1 MNVEITTYFSI
12 LVQIIALFIGI
23 HGFFIELEDK
33 HKILYDILA
42 IETIVQFIE
51 LFVYIFFLRAMVKT
65 SIDDMVT
72 IRYYDWFI
80 TTPTMLITLLA
91 FLKYK
96 ESILDNENIIFKEFI
111 IENYKYII
119 VIIILN
125 FFMLLCG
132 YLGETNVI
140 NNSLA
145 VFTGFIFFGIYF
157 YIIYK
162 EYAISSK
169 ELTVFYVFAFI
180 WSLYGVAAMMGSV
193 SKNNMINILDLF
205 AKNFFGFYIY
215 YVIRS
220 QSIILS

>member
-12 LVQIIALFIGI
+12 VVQIIALFVGI
-23 HGFFIELEDK
+23 HGFFIDLEDK

-42 IETIVQFIE
+42 IETIVQFVE
-51 LFVYIFFLRAMVKT
+51 LFVYIFFLRTMIKT
-65 SIDDMVT
+65 SLDKMVT

-80 TTPTMLITLLA
+80 TTPTMLVTLLA

-96 ESILDNENIIFKEFI
+96 KSILDKENITFKDFI
-111 IENYKYII
+111 IENYKNII

-162 EYAISSK
+162 EYAVSSK
-169 ELTVFYVFAFI
+169 ELTVFYVFVFI
-180 WSLYGVAAMMGSV
+180 WSIYGIAAMMGTV
-193 SKNNMINILDLF
+193 SKNNIINILDLDP
-205 AKNFFGFYIY
+205 
-215 YVIRS
+215 
-220 QSIILS
+220 

>member
-12 LVQIIALFIGI
+12 LVQIIALFTGI
-23 HGFFIELEDK
+23 HGFFIDLEDK

-80 TTPTMLITLLA
+80 TTPTMLVTLLA

-96 ESILDNENIIFKEFI
+96 ESILDNENITFKEFI
-111 IENYKYII
+111 LENYKNII

-193 SKNNMINILDLF
+193 SKNNIINILDLF

-220 QSIILS
+220 QSTILS

>member
-1 MNVEITTYFSI
+1 MKVEITTYFSI
-12 LVQIIALFIGI
+12 VVQIIALFVGI

-42 IETIVQFIE
+42 IETIVQFVE
-51 LFVYIFFLRAMVKT
+51 LFVYIFFLRTMIKT
-65 SIDDMVT
+65 SLDKMVT

-80 TTPTMLITLLA
+80 TTPIMLITLIT

-96 ESILDNENIIFKEFI
+96 ETIINNEKPIIFKEFI
-111 IENYKYII
+111 IENYNNII
-119 VIIILN
+119 LIILLN
-125 FFMLLCG
+125 FFMLLFG
-132 YLGETNVI
+132 YLGEIKII
-140 NNSLA
+140 NNSFA
-145 VFTGFIFFGIYF
+145 VFIGFIFLAITF

-162 EYAISSK
+162 EYALSSK

-180 WSLYGVAAMMGSV
+180 WSIYGIAAMMGTV
-193 SKNNMINILDLF
+193 SKNNIINILDLF

-220 QSIILS
+220 QSSIL

>member
-12 LVQIIALFIGI
+12 VVQIIALFVGI

-42 IETIVQFIE
+42 IETIVQFVE
-51 LFVYIFFLRAMVKT
+51 LFIYIFFLRTMIKT
-65 SIDDMVT
+65 SLDKMVT

-80 TTPTMLITLLA
+80 TTPTMLVTLLA

-96 ESILDNENIIFKEFI
+96 ESILDNKNITFKEFI
-111 IENYKYII
+111 IENYNNII
-119 VIIILN
+119 VIITLN
-125 FFMLLCG
+125 FFMLICG

-140 NNSLA
+140 NNTLA
-145 VFTGFIFFGIYF
+145 VFIGFIFFGIYF

-162 EYAISSK
+162 EYTISSK
-169 ELTVFYVFAFI
+169 EFIVFYVFAFI
-180 WSLYGVAAMMGSV
+180 WSLYGLAAMTGDV
-193 SKNNMINILDLF
+193 SKNNIINILDLF

-215 YVIRS
+215 YIIRS
-220 QSIILS
+220 QSSILE

>member
-12 LVQIIALFIGI
+12 VVQIIALFVGI
-23 HGFFIELEDK
+23 HGFFIDLEDK

-42 IETIVQFIE
+42 IETIVQFVE
-51 LFVYIFFLRAMVKT
+51 LFVYIFFLRTMIKT
-65 SIDDMVT
+65 SLDKMVT

-80 TTPTMLITLLA
+80 TTPTMLVTLLA

-96 ESILDNENIIFKEFI
+96 KSILDKENITFKDFI
-111 IENYKYII
+111 IENYKNII

-162 EYAISSK
+162 EYAVSSK
-169 ELTVFYVFAFI
+169 ELTVFYVFVFI
-180 WSLYGVAAMMGSV
+180 WSIYGIAAMMGTV
-193 SKNNMINILDLF
+193 SKNNIINILDLF

-220 QSIILS
+220 QSSIL